1 MKTRSVLNSAHQNGK
16 CAEFSTLFS
25 FFNLT
30 RVDGIDGVPTNRNSY
45 NSNRFILI
53 RVMRRALYRL
63 GIMTGILLVLIC
75 PAHSALRV
83 GMPIAFPPFS
93 YQGEGDDRVRGYSV
107 DVMETLGGIMDEETR
122 FLVGE
127 PEDLLTA
134 LAEDRIDMVCGVV
147 LTESIRQAYDYLEIS
162 VFVKRFFYANQ
173 AGVDPDRRHH
183 LAGKTVVV
191 VRGQPFMDLGLQR
204 EGVNIVQ
211 ARDIL
216 EALRMLDG
224 NQAQLF
230 VGLSEQVVKTL
241 TDEFDLKRVRQAG
254 VTIGQFPL
262 AVIVPKGNTALLKRL
277 SMGLGMA
284 VSDGSLGR
292 VQEKWLGGWSWAFFW
307 IRYRLYV
314 SIFIGIFAAGIGG
327 IILWNQTLKRQV
339 VRITRDLGVSEQRYR
354 DVIESS
360 PDMVF
365 VINGSGEIRL
375 ANTSARRKLS
385 WDEAT
390 LHCTAL
396 PSLAASADRTSVDRF
411 LHQLFADGYAGTE
424 IRLIASTGVNINVE
438 MVAAGI
444 QQGSA
449 DEPLAC
455 CFARDITRRKR
466 MAVELIQAERL
477 ATIGKMAASVAHEIN
492 NPVGIVLA
500 HTEELMSGGLS
511 PEEIRNSLDV
521 IRRNAVRAGRI
532 TETLLAQA
540 SQSPEGTGFAG
551 RMVVDLAGLIEE
563 CIHFVRPRL
572 RRIRLQKGLPTG
584 LFPVQGDAGS
594 LQQVFINLLLN
605 AAESIDGEGVI
616 RVWLVNE
623 RTGLVPMVSAVVEDS
638 GIGVPEADRERIFEP
653 FFTRGKQRG
662 FGLGLF
668 VARNIV
674 ARHGGDIRCEPGTSG
689 GTRMIVRI
697 PQRELEADGAK
708 ACDNG

>member
-1 MKTRSVLNSAHQNGK
+1 M
-16 CAEFSTLFS
+16 
-25 FFNLT
+25 
-30 RVDGIDGVPTNRNSY
+30 
-45 NSNRFILI
+45 
-53 RVMRRALYRL
+53 
-63 GIMTGILLVLIC
+63 
-75 PAHSALRV
+75 
-83 GMPIAFPPFS
+83 
-93 YQGEGDDRVRGYSV
+93 
-107 DVMETLGGIMDEETR
+107 
-122 FLVGE
+122 
-127 PEDLLTA
+127 
-134 LAEDRIDMVCGVV
+134 
-147 LTESIRQAYDYLEIS
+147 
-162 VFVKRFFYANQ
+162 
-173 AGVDPDRRHH
+173 
-183 LAGKTVVV
+183 
-191 VRGQPFMDLGLQR
+191 
-204 EGVNIVQ
+204 
-211 ARDIL
+211 
-216 EALRMLDG
+216 
-224 NQAQLF
+224 
-230 VGLSEQVVKTL
+230 
-241 TDEFDLKRVRQAG
+241 
-254 VTIGQFPL
+254 
-262 AVIVPKGNTALLKRL
+262 
-277 SMGLGMA
+277 
-284 VSDGSLGR
+284 
-292 VQEKWLGGWSWAFFW
+292 
-307 IRYRLYV
+307 
-314 SIFIGIFAAGIGG
+314 
-327 IILWNQTLKRQV
+327 
-339 VRITRDLGVSEQRYR
+339 
-354 DVIESS
+354 
-360 PDMVF
+360 
-365 VINGSGEIRL
+365 
-375 ANTSARRKLS
+375 
-385 WDEAT
+385 
-390 LHCTAL
+390 
-396 PSLAASADRTSVDRF
+396 DRF

-551 RMVVDLAGLIEE
+551 RMVVDLAELIEE

>member
-1 MKTRSVLNSAHQNGK
+1 VLN
-16 CAEFSTLFS
+16 
-25 FFNLT
+25 
-30 RVDGIDGVPTNRNSY
+30 NRDSC
-45 NSNRFILI
+45 NSNRFILS
-53 RVMRRALYRL
+53 RGLWRTLYRL
-63 GIMTGILLVLIC
+63 GILTGILLVLVR
-75 PAHSALRV
+75 PTHSALRV

-93 YQGEGDDRVRGYSV
+93 YQGEGEDRVRGYSV

-127 PEDLLTA
+127 PGDLLTA

-147 LTESIRQAYDYLEIS
+147 LTESIRQTYDYLEIS

-173 AGVDPDRRHH
+173 TGVDPVRRHH

-204 EGVNIVQ
+204 EGINIVQ

-224 NQAQLF
+224 NQAQIF
-230 VGLSEQVVKTL
+230 VGLSEDVVKTL
-241 TDEFDLKRVRQAG
+241 TTEFDLKHVRQVG
-254 VTIGQFPL
+254 VTIGEFPL

-284 VSDGSLGR
+284 IRDGSLGR
-292 VQEKWLGGWSWAFFW
+292 VQEKWLGGWSWDFFW

-314 SIFIGIFAAGIGG
+314 SIFIGIFAAGFGG
-327 IILWNQTLKRQV
+327 IILWNQALKRQV
-339 VRITRDLGVSEQRYR
+339 ARITRDLGVSEQRYR

-365 VINGSGEIRL
+365 VINRSGEIRL

-390 LHCTAL
+390 LHRKAL
-396 PSLAASADRTSVDRF
+396 SSLVASADRTSVDRF
-411 LHQLFADGYAGTE
+411 LRQLFADGYAGTE
-424 IRLIASTGVNINVE
+424 MRLITSTSINVSVE
-438 MVAAGI
+438 VVAAGI

-466 MAVELIQAERL
+466 MAAELIQAERL

-540 SQSPEGTGFAG
+540 SQSPEGTGLEG
-551 RMVVDLAGLIEE
+551 RMVVDLAALLEE

-572 RRIRLQKGLPTG
+572 KRIRLQKALPMG
-584 LFPVQGDAGS
+584 RFSVQGDAGS

-616 RVWLVNE
+616 RVWLVKE
-623 RTGLVPMVSAVVEDS
+623 RTGLVSMVSAVVEDS

-674 ARHGGDIRCEPGTSG
+674 VRYGGDIRCEPGSSG

-697 PQRELEADGAK
+697 PQRELEADGVK
-708 ACDNG
+708 VYDNG